1 MLTMARLSVLSAH
14 VIAVGSRDLANFKD
28 TKVTLHKGNGT
39 FMQPIDTVSYL
50 SQVILTLI

>member
-14 VIAVGSRDLANFKD
+14 VIAVGSRDLANFKH
-28 TKVTLHKGNGT
+28 TKKTLHKGNGT